1 MTGQSVTIYVL
12 MLRSVTGRGRLIA
25 LGGLAAV
32 AIGLA
37 VVLRVADTT
46 SRPTERAVELINA
59 VGLSVV
65 VPIGALV
72 VASATLGQLREDAT
86 LVYLWLRPV
95 GRGKIVT
102 LAWAAAL
109 SVTAVAVAV
118 PLVVA
123 SVVAG
128 GGSEVAVATAVATSL
143 GLATYCAVFTVL
155 GMRLRNALLWGLL
168 YVLLWEGVLAALGQ
182 GVNNLALR
190 NYTRSLLANISDEP
204 LRLADA
210 SSATAIVVLAVA
222 GTLALALGRELL
234 RRMDIQ

>member
-1 MTGQSVTIYVL
+1 MSGQSATIYTL
-12 MLRSVTGRGRLIA
+12 MLRSVTGRGRLLA
-25 LGGLAAV
+25 LAGLAAV
-32 AIGLA
+32 AVGLA
-37 VVLRVADTT
+37 IVLRIADTD
-46 SRPTERAVELINA
+46 SRPAERAVELINT

-95 GRGKIVT
+95 GRGRIVT
-102 LAWAAAL
+102 LAWAAAFSL
-109 SVTAVAVAV
+109 TLVAVAL

-123 SVVAG
+123 SLVAG
-128 GGSEVAVATAVATSL
+128 GGAGVAAATAAATGL
-143 GLATYCAVFTVL
+143 GLAAYCAVFTVL

-190 NYTRSLLANISDEP
+190 NYTRSLLANISDES

-210 SSATAIVVLAVA
+210 SNATAIVVLAAVGA
-222 GTLALALGRELL
+222 IALVLGRALL
-234 RRMDIQ
+234 RRMDVE

>member
-1 MTGQSVTIYVL
+1 MGQSATIYTL

-32 AIGLA
+32 AVGLA
-37 VVLRVADTT
+37 VVLRTAETTTRAD
-46 SRPTERAVELINA
+46 ERAVELINA
-59 VGLSVV
+59 LGLSIV

-86 LVYLWLRPV
+86 LVYVWLRPV
-95 GRGKIVT
+95 GRGRIVA
-102 LAWAAAL
+102 LAWAAAFT
-109 SVTAVAVAV
+109 VTLGLVAL

-123 SVVAG
+123 ALAAG
-128 GGSEVAVATAVATSL
+128 GGTGVALATGVAAVL
-143 GLATYCAVFTVL
+143 GLAAYCAIFTVL

-168 YVLLWEGVLAALGQ
+168 YILLWEGVLAALGR

-190 NYTRSLLANISDEP
+190 NYTRSLLSNISDES

-210 SSATAIVVLAVA
+210 SSGTAAIVLLAVCGIA
-222 GTLALALGRELL
+222 IGLGRWLL
-234 RRMDIQ
+234 NRMDVE

>member
-1 MTGQSVTIYVL
+1 MSGQSATIYSL
-12 MLRSVTGRGRLIA
+12 MLRSVTGRGRLLA
-25 LGGLAAV
+25 LAALAAV

-37 VVLRVADTT
+37 VVLNVTE
-46 SRPTERAVELINA
+46 SSSVPGERAVELINA
-59 VGLSVV
+59 IGLSVV

-86 LVYLWLRPV
+86 MVYLWLRPV
-95 GRGKIVT
+95 GRGRIVI

-109 SVTAVAVAV
+109 SATLALVAV
-118 PLVVA
+118 PLVIA
-123 SVVAG
+123 SLAAG
-128 GGSEVAVATAVATSL
+128 GGTDIALATAVAASL
-143 GLATYCAVFTVL
+143 GLAAYCAVFTVL

-190 NYTRSLLANISDEP
+190 NYTRSLLSNISDEP

-210 SSATAIVVLAVA
+210 STATSAIVLLAVCGA
-222 GTLALALGRELL
+222 ALALGRGLL
-234 RRMDIQ
+234 QRMDVE